1 MKGIEFR
8 PYEPQDAEAVVAMF
22 NEVAQEPETAD
33 SLRDR
38 FARFPAGLPSKRVVA
53 EDSGS
58 VVGYANAVASGQAG
72 EFAFLVRVH
81 VTPAYRGQAIGQRL
95 LAEVEPFA
103 KEHDAKRLMSQVRD
117 DMEREL
123 RFATAAGYREVQH
136 LVGVV
141 LDLDHWS
148 PPEDAPQDVSIVNF
162 ADIGDSEASRRR
174 LYDLYYET
182 DADTPGIEMWGQD
195 AYDDWA
201 NIFRAGWFRP
211 EGCLIAVADGEWV
224 GLNLI
229 GPKDADD
236 YTTDFTGVRRPWRG
250 RGLALALK
258 ARGIEW
264 ARSQGAKRIHT
275 FNDDRNGPMRAING
289 RLGFVRVSGWR
300 SMMKD

>member
-1 MKGIEFR
+1 VGAIDFR

-22 NEVAQEPETAD
+22 NEVAQEPETAE

-53 EDSGS
+53 ACGDE

-81 VTPAYRGQAIGQRL
+81 VKASHRRQGLGTRL
-95 LAEVEPFA
+95 VAEVEPFA
-103 KEHDAKRLMSQVRD
+103 RENEAKRLMSQVRD

-123 RFATAAGYREVQH
+123 RFAVAAGYREVQH

-141 LDLDHWS
+141 LDLDRWS
-148 PPEDAPQDVSIVNF
+148 RPETSHNDVAIVSF
-162 ADIGDSEASRRR
+162 ADVGDTEANRRR
-174 LYDLYYET
+174 LYELYFET

-195 AYDDWA
+195 AYDDWS
-201 NIFRAGWFRP
+201 NIFRAGWFRA
-211 EGCLIAVADGEWV
+211 EGCLIATVDGEWV
-224 GLNLI
+224 GLNLV
-229 GPKDADD
+229 GPKDSED

-258 ARGIEW
+258 AHGIEW

-275 FNDDRNGPMRAING
+275 FNDDRNAPMRAINDQ
-289 RLGFVRVSGWR
+289 LGFVRVSGWR